1 TAVELT
7 AESVT
12 EAAIDSTPAET
23 AAEPIVDNV
32 VAESVEDVA
41 AESVAQDHD
50 EPASEPSVVVTE
62 AASDVAPEIV
72 EPVVES
78 AAEPVVE
85 PIAET
90 EDVPIARPVARS
102 VASDVIVPA
111 SEPIAVVV
119 DKSAAESSPETV
131 AEPVVEDEA
140 DPANAAAE
148 VVTETVPEP
157 VVESA
162 IEPVAEPV
170 EVDTAAEPIARLAT
184 SDVVA
189 PENGLSAEAIAVG
202 ATLTAVGGIAAV
214 AMTVDTHGQPAEPS
228 TPTTAVPAAAQA
240 EVSDRD
246 IQATHAMS
254 SATLTANDSSPVTPS
269 YVMHYP
275 ESLFG
280 DTASVTPGLI
290 TMDDLHAA
298 QKASAVV
305 GVSAVSATS
314 TGRRSRDSGF
324 QTDPD
329 ASVGQRMRRFISGRR
344 ADTASNAREA
354 RALSPTRVFADT
366 KDKLVSQY
374 RASRSSQDSK
384 RGSGAPTMVEDEER
398 QGSIPG
404 SYPVTSAPQSANVSD
419 GEQPVEE
426 SAGEDEEAK
435 DKHRRHTIMG

>member
-1 TAVELT
+1 
-7 AESVT
+7 
-12 EAAIDSTPAET
+12 
-23 AAEPIVDNV
+23 
-32 VAESVEDVA
+32 
-41 AESVAQDHD
+41 
-50 EPASEPSVVVTE
+50 
-62 AASDVAPEIV
+62 
-72 EPVVES
+72 
-78 AAEPVVE
+78 
-85 PIAET
+85 
-90 EDVPIARPVARS
+90 
-102 VASDVIVPA
+102 
-111 SEPIAVVV
+111 
-119 DKSAAESSPETV
+119 
-131 AEPVVEDEA
+131 PVVEDEA

-162 IEPVAEPV
+162 IESVAGPV
-170 EVDTAAEPIARLAT
+170 EVDTAAEPIARSAT

-435 DKHRRHTIMG
+435 DKHRRHTIMGVFKRIFR